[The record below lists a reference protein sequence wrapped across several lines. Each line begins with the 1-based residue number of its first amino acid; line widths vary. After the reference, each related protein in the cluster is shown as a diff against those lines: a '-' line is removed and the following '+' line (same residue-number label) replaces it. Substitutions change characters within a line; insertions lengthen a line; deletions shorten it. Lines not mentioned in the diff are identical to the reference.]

1 MNLIQLATSD
11 TPDRRP
17 VFSPPGRRPP
27 AAPHKVERN
36 NRILIVDDND
46 AIHQDYRKILTRRT
60 ENANLS
66 RAMEELFDDGPAS
79 AEAELPV
86 YELSHANQGK
96 LGFEMVRAGLEKGR
110 PFAVAFVDMRMPPG
124 WNGVE
129 TIKHMW
135 KVDSEIEVVLC
146 TAYSDFTW
154 AQIHLELQTADR
166 LLILRKPYDS
176 IEVRQLACSLT
187 AKWELR
193 RNASERLRDLDRI
206 VEEQALE
213 LARLKGRSGS

>member
-1 MNLIQLATSD
+1 MHVIQLATSES
-11 TPDRRP
+11 PNRRP
-17 VFSPPGRRPP
+17 MFTPPGKRPP
-27 AAPHKVERN
+27 AAPYKVERN

-46 AIHQDYRKILTRRT
+46 AIHQDYRKILTRRS
-60 ENANLS
+60 ENAHLS
-66 RAMEELFDDGPAS
+66 RAMEELFDDGPAQP
-79 AEAELPV
+79 EAELPV
-86 YELSHANQGK
+86 YELAHANQGK
-96 LGFEMVRAGLEKGR
+96 LGLEMVRGALDKSR
-110 PFAVAFVDMRMPPG
+110 PFAMAFVDMRMPPG

-129 TIKHMW
+129 TIKHIW
-135 KVDSEIEVVLC
+135 QIDSEIEVVLC
-146 TAYSDFTW
+146 TAYSDFSW

-193 RNASERLRDLDRI
+193 RSASEKLRELDRI

-213 LARLKGRSGS
+213 LARLKGRAGS